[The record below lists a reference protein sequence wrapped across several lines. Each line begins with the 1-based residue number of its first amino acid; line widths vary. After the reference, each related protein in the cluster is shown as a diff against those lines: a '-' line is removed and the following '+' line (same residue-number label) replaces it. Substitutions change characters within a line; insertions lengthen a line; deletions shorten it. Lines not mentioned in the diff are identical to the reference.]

1 MDVFK
6 KIIDGEIPSK
16 KIYEDDYC
24 IAILD
29 LNPFR
34 KGHSLVISKE
44 CRATI
49 EELDS
54 TTLSHMINAASLISK
69 KMRDALNAD
78 DTNVL
83 INNGPAA
90 GQEIPHVHMHVIPRF
105 EKDGPLF
112 GIEKQKYED
121 GEMELYREKLTLI

>member
-1 MDVFK
+1 
-6 KIIDGEIPSK
+6 
-16 KIYEDDYC
+16 
-24 IAILD
+24 
-29 LNPFR
+29 
-34 KGHSLVISKE
+34 
-44 CRATI
+44 
-49 EELDS
+49 
-54 TTLSHMINAASLISK
+54 MINAASLISK

>member
-34 KGHSLVISKE
+34 KGHCLVISKE
-44 CRATI
+44 CKATI

>member
-44 CRATI
+44 CKSTI